1 MRPGPMSGW
10 IGGEGWTRQRAESS
24 VIQMMGLSPEKFGN
38 GPTVTQLAGQGAK
51 PRAPGC
57 VGSSPAR
64 RRPWQGGGRQYGAS
78 GDILAASSPGLPSAR
93 CDGDRSG
100 HLPGNGGFGPCCPP
114 LQGAGV
120 GGQRNQAGESRAG
133 ASGGQASHLQGAG
146 TMVRSPG
153 LPSEKDPGLQPAPA
167 FPRELAVAPLA
178 SVFPSV
184 KWKLFENG
192 WDDAGLS
199 TRPGTRPL

>member
-1 MRPGPMSGW
+1 
-10 IGGEGWTRQRAESS
+10 
-24 VIQMMGLSPEKFGN
+24 MMGLSPEKFGN
-38 GPTVTQLAGQGAK
+38 GPTVTQPAGQGVK
-51 PRAPGC
+51 PRAPGR

-64 RRPWQGGGRQYGAS
+64 RHPWQGGGKQYRTS
-78 GDILAASSPGLPSAR
+78 GDILAASSLALPSAR

-114 LQGAGV
+114 LQEAGI
-120 GGQRNQAGESRAG
+120 GGQRNQAGESGAG

-146 TMVRSPG
+146 ATVRSPG
-153 LPSEKDPGLQPAPA
+153 LQVRETQVCSQAPA
-167 FPRELAVAPLA
+167 FPRELAVVPLA

-184 KWKLFENG
+184 KWRLFENG
-192 WDDAGLS
+192 WDDAELS